1 MVEAQ
6 AICARMSLQD
16 TYVVLGL
23 GPVIELALA
32 PVFLLV
38 AIGSFLNVCAGR
50 LARVVDRARNLEPL
64 VLTARGSEHD
74 LLVEEA
80 RLLDK
85 RIGTINRAILM
96 AVIAAI
102 LTVGLVFVLFGAGL
116 AGLDLGNLIALM
128 FMAGVAALGSSF
140 ALFLIETRLAI
151 RMVRVPRRILTHKEE
166 A

>member
-1 MVEAQ
+1 MH
-6 AICARMSLQD
+6 D
-16 TYVVLGL
+16 TYIVMAL

-50 LARVVDRARNLEPL
+50 LARVVDRARGLEPKI
-64 VLTARGSEHD
+64 LTARGSEHD
-74 LLVEEA
+74 SLVEEA

-96 AVIAAI
+96 SVIAAI
-102 LTVGLVFVLFGAGL
+102 LTVALVFALFGAGL
-116 AGLDLGNLIALM
+116 AGLDLGNLIAIM
-128 FMAGVAALGSSF
+128 FMAGVAALGTSF
-140 ALFLIETRLAI
+140 ALFLVETRLAI
-151 RMVRVPRRILTHKEE
+151 RMVRVPRRILTHEEE